1 MDKGFLNRHNKIHY
15 IGKCIRHFNDE
26 AFINKVLLVDKNPY
40 SVEFREFGKNN
51 PDKIIFMIPNL
62 VCLDGFCAELRN
74 TLKLLA
80 YAERYGF
87 TPYVYYGKDF
97 LYSEKQLLNGTN
109 NPFEYYFDQTCSL
122 SYESVMHS
130 ANVVLAEIRHAQMI
144 DLACGIK
151 PHSYEMNEK
160 NISKLGEIYKKYIRI
175 NSFSMQK
182 INKDCIELLEG
193 STRVLGVHHR
203 GTDYKK
209 IYKYHPKYVTVEE
222 KISEIEQVQEKY
234 DMIFLA
240 TDDQEAIKVFQKKFG
255 SRVCCYRD
263 VYRGGGSTSVAFS
276 KDARVNH
283 KYLLGLEVLRDV
295 YTLAQCEGLVAGIS
309 QVAYCAR
316 IMKRATGSEFSYFKI
331 IDKGIYTNGP
341 LFKA

>member
-1 MDKGFLNRHNKIHY
+1 MNQGFLNRHNKIHY

-26 AFINKVLLVDKNPY
+26 AFINKVLFADKNPY
-40 SVEFREFGKNN
+40 NVEFREFGEEN
-51 PDKIIFMIPNL
+51 PDKIILLIPNL

-80 YAERYGF
+80 YADRYGF
-87 TPYVYYGKDF
+87 TPYVYYGKDY
-97 LYSEKQLLNGTN
+97 LYSEDKLLNGID
-109 NPFEYYFDQTCSL
+109 NPFEYYFEQTSCI
-122 SYESVMHS
+122 SYESVMRS
-130 ANVVLAEIRHAQMI
+130 SNVILADAKHAQMI
-144 DLACGIK
+144 DLICGIK

-160 NISKLGEIYKKYIRI
+160 NINSLGEVYKKYIRI

-182 INKDCIELLEG
+182 INEDYEELLEG
-193 STRVLGVHHR
+193 NVRVLGVHHR

-222 KISEIEQVQEKY
+222 KIEEIEQVQEKY
-234 DMIFLA
+234 DRIFLA
-240 TDDQEAIKVFQKKFG
+240 TDDQEAIEVFQKRFG
-255 SRVCCYRD
+255 SKVCYYGD
-263 VYRGGGSTSVAFS
+263 VYRGDGNTSVAFS
-276 KDARVNH
+276 NDKRVNH

-295 YTLAQCEGLVAGIS
+295 YTLARCEGLIAGIS

-316 IMKRATGSEFSYFKI
+316 IMKRAMGTEFSYLKI
-331 IDKGIYTNGP
+331 LDKGVYGNGP